1 MDRMT
6 SFIVAAA
13 VAALAT
19 GALGRTLLQ
28 DAAAPSP
35 DYAPAPTSTF
45 NGVEGYSCPTPGS
58 TGYLFQTA
66 PCNFGAYA
74 GLAVYCDEST
84 EGDGIVGIRD
94 EEGDECDET
103 DECDEGFFCN
113 IHFNGTCNAVADQL
127 CFAGALAPTPAPAPA
142 PLV

>member
-6 SFIVAAA
+6 SFIFA
-13 VAALAT
+13 VAITAMAT
-19 GALGRTLLQ
+19 GALGRSLLQ

-58 TGYLFQTA
+58 TGYLFQTG

-103 DECDEGFFCN
+103 DECEEGFFCN

-142 PLV
+142 PLE

>member
-1 MDRMT
+1 MT

-94 EEGDECDET
+94 EEGDECDGT

>member
-19 GALGRTLLQ
+19 GALGRTILQ

>member
-1 MDRMT
+1 MT

-94 EEGDECDET
+94 E
-103 DECDEGFFCN
+103 FCN

-142 PLV
+142 PWSRSWSLRGSLQLYRIASTM

>member
-1 MDRMT
+1 
-6 SFIVAAA
+6 
-13 VAALAT
+13 
-19 GALGRTLLQ
+19 
-28 DAAAPSP
+28 
-35 DYAPAPTSTF
+35 
-45 NGVEGYSCPTPGS
+45 
-58 TGYLFQTA
+58 
-66 PCNFGAYA
+66 
-74 GLAVYCDEST
+74 VYCDEST

-142 PLV
+142 PLA

>member
-6 SFIVAAA
+6 SFIFATAI
-13 VAALAT
+13 AALAT
-19 GALGRTLLQ
+19 GALGRSLLQ

-113 IHFNGTCNAVADQL
+113 IHFNGTCNAIADQL